1 MPQKRFRSVKKKC
14 VAVLS
19 TSFIPGVPVHGASKV
34 SRLSMSKLTW
44 SGKLLFGSILL
55 RAILVTSVMPY
66 LSTSSIPKAV
76 IANLS
81 MTSLS
86 YESISRKPMYA
97 MFRIDSLK
105 IQVQLLTLYLSLVNR
120 TILK

>member
-1 MPQKRFRSVKKKC
+1 MHRMALYSVAPVLCLQLALDVTKMCQC
-14 VAVLS
+14 VHYITL
-19 TSFIPGVPVHGASKV
+19 PGVPVLGASKA
-34 SRLSMSKLTW
+34 SRLSISKLTW

-55 RAILVTSVMPY
+55 KAIFVTSMMPY
-66 LSTSSIPKAV
+66 RSISSIPKAV

-86 YESISRKPMYA
+86 YESISLKPMYA

-105 IQVQLLTLYLSLVNR
+105 FKLNY
-120 TILK
+120 